1 MLLLHAD
8 LLPSSETEMNERQGL
23 LGNRQRWTTG
33 RGRGRGHRGQGVGGG
48 VGLVGRQS
56 TAFGPAHSDNPY
68 SSEEQSGGSM
78 GSNKSAP
85 SVLNFDARIENRPLD
100 SHENRPLDSQENH
113 QCPAQDPQGQQ
124 PAQDPQPPAQAG
136 NNAGMSH
143 IYMY

>member
-33 RGRGRGHRGQGVGGG
+33 RGRGRGHRGQRRGQGVGGG
-48 VGLVGRQS
+48 VGRQS
-56 TAFGPAHSDNPY
+56 TAFGPGHSDNHY
-68 SSEEQSGGSM
+68 SSEEQSGDSM

-85 SVLNFDARIENRPLD
+85 SVLNVDAGI
-100 SHENRPLDSQENH
+100 ENRPLDSQENH
-113 QCPAQDPQGQQ
+113 QPPVQDPQ
-124 PAQDPQPPAQAG
+124 PPVQDPQPPAQAG
-136 NNAGMSH
+136 NNAGMSN

>member
-33 RGRGRGHRGQGVGGG
+33 RGRGRGHRGQHRGQGVGGG

-56 TAFGPAHSDNPY
+56 TAFGPAHSNNPY
-68 SSEEQSGGSM
+68 SSEEQSGDSM

-100 SHENRPLDSQENH
+100 SQEN
-113 QCPAQDPQGQQ
+113 QQRPAQDPPGQQ

-136 NNAGMSH
+136 NNAGMSN